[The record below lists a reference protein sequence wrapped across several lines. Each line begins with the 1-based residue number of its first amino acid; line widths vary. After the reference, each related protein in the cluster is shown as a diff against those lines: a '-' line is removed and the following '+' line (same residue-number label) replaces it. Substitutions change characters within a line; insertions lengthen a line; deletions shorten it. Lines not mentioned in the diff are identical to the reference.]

1 MQYVGSI
8 IINRMLESRFT
19 KNEVQDE
26 SSLNNN
32 VIEIGIDEA
41 GRGSFWG
48 PLMAGAVIIPPE
60 SDWTENQ
67 KILFSQIRDS
77 KKISSK
83 KREKLYEQLIA
94 CNLQT
99 GLGIVT
105 ALEINE
111 NGISWANQEA
121 FRRAVYKIRDTYG
134 VNVDDALLIIDG
146 ILPISNWPGKQKLII
161 EGDGKYLA
169 IAAASILAKVEHDKW
184 IQEYCKVH
192 TECDTHY
199 DLVQSKGYGTKK
211 HREGISVYGGHEL
224 HRTLYI
230 QRWLPSTGEQ
240 GVNVDNSHKN
250 NELTTGAKKER
261 KKKGTNKSETEQCL
275 IRFS

>member
-1 MQYVGSI
+1 
-8 IINRMLESRFT
+8 MLESRFT

-26 SSLNNN
+26 SPLNNN

-134 VNVDDALLIIDG
+134 VNIDDALLIIDG

-161 EGDGKYLA
+161 EGDGKYLS

-192 TECDTHY
+192 TECDTQY

-240 GVNVDNSHKN
+240 GVNVEADVDNSHKD
-250 NELTTGAKKER
+250 NELTTGVKKER